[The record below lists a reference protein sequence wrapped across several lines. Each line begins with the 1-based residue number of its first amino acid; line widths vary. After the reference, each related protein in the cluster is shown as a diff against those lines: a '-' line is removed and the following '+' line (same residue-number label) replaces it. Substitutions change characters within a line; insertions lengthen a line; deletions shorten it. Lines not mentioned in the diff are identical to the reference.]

1 MSVIFSSRVI
11 SPQPAIYGLFHEV
24 ITTYSYSQT
33 FTSTIFV
40 IMLTFFLTVFE
51 FIYTIMHL
59 NGILTLNRNGVGFYM
74 AKIQIS
80 ENESLREAVRRF
92 KKMCDKEGIINQSKR
107 YAYFEKPSDKRRRE
121 ASRRIKNIK
130 KAQNPNANI
139 I

>member
-1 MSVIFSSRVI
+1 
-11 SPQPAIYGLFHEV
+11 
-24 ITTYSYSQT
+24 
-33 FTSTIFV
+33 
-40 IMLTFFLTVFE
+40 MLTFSLTVCK
-51 FIYTIMHL
+51 FIYSICNL
-59 NGILTLNRNGVGFYM
+59 FGYLTLNRNGVGFYM

-130 KAQNPNANI
+130 KAQNPEPNI

>member
-1 MSVIFSSRVI
+1 MELV
-11 SPQPAIYGLFHEV
+11 
-24 ITTYSYSQT
+24 
-33 FTSTIFV
+33 
-40 IMLTFFLTVFE
+40 FLWQKFR
-51 FIYTIMHL
+51 F
-59 NGILTLNRNGVGFYM
+59 
-74 AKIQIS
+74 
-80 ENESLREAVRRF
+80 LRTKACVRLLEDF